1 MFTNQDYIAIEQ
13 HGISQETLQRQIAV
27 IAHTKQVELLRPVL
41 KNDGLLVLSEEEVAQ
56 KEKNYAQQMGS
67 RQIVKFVPASGA
79 ASRMFKSLFNFL
91 NNDDFSAPVKEVA
104 CNLSS
109 FAFFEPL
116 AEVLNTNNLD
126 ICQLLENKDYKT
138 IFSFLLENKGLNY
151 ASLPKALL
159 TFHRYEE
166 LTRTA
171 FDEHL
176 IEAAAYACGN
186 DKTAHLHF
194 TVSPEH
200 YALFQEHV
208 AKILKTYES
217 LLQVKFDISFSF
229 QDKSTDTIA
238 FDYENQPFRT
248 DDGQLVFRP
257 GGHGSLIKNLN
268 NLQADIAFIKN
279 IDNVTL
285 DEFKADT
292 IKYKKVLASLLVD
305 FQEKTFDILRQLQQ
319 NNNGQILKE
328 AEELLQQ
335 MFVRLENS
343 YQTLSLEE
351 KRQYLFRLLDRPIRI
366 CGVVKQTGEP
376 GGGPFWVRNEKGVES
391 MQIVESSEMN
401 LKNPRQQAIFEQSK
415 FFNPVDIVCSL
426 KHFDGSPFDF
436 EQYIDYDRFFVS
448 SKSLNG
454 KNLKAIENPGLWNG
468 AMSDWLTMFVA
479 VPLSTFA
486 PVKTV
491 NDLLHHEHLNKK

>member
-1 MFTNQDYIAIEQ
+1 MFTNQDLIAIEQ
-13 HGISQETLQRQIAV
+13 HGITKEALQRQIAV

-41 KNDGLLVLSEEEVAQ
+41 KNDGLLVLSEDELARKEE
-56 KEKNYAQQMGS
+56 NYA
-67 RQIVKFVPASGA
+67 RQTESKRIVKFVPASGA

-91 NNDDFSAPVKEVA
+91 NNNDFSAPVEEVA
-104 CNLSS
+104 GNLSS
-109 FAFFEPL
+109 FAFFESL
-116 AEVLNTNNLD
+116 AEALKASNLD
-126 ICQLLENKDYKT
+126 ISQLLENKDYKT

-159 TFHRYEE
+159 AFHRYEE
-166 LTRTA
+166 QTRTA
-171 FDEHL
+171 LDEHL
-176 IEAAAYACGN
+176 VEAAAYACGK

-200 YALFQEHV
+200 YALFQKHV
-208 AKILKTYES
+208 QKILKTYES

-229 QDKSTDTIA
+229 QDSSTDTVA
-238 FDYENQPFRT
+238 FDYDNQPFRT

-268 NLQADIAFIKN
+268 HLNADIAFIKN

-285 DEFKADT
+285 DELKPDT
-292 IKYKKVLASLLVD
+292 IKYKKVLGSLLVD

-319 NNNGQILKE
+319 NNKAQTLKE

-335 MFVRLENS
+335 MFVRFDNS

-351 KRQYLFRLLDRPIRI
+351 KRQHLFRLLDRPIRI

-376 GGGPFWVRNEKGVES
+376 GGGPFWVKNEKGVES

-401 LKNPRQQAIFEQSK
+401 LKNPQQQEIFEQSK

-468 AMSDWLTMFVA
+468 AMSDWLTVFVA
-479 VPLSTFA
+479 VPLSTFS
-486 PVKTV
+486 PVKTI
-491 NDLLHHEHLNKK
+491 NDLLHKEHLGKK